1 MMKMRTA
8 MKMKRNSLFFALTLV
23 TALLSACGREEQR
36 EPIPVLETVPPS
48 TFTRSTYT
56 GTTVEFVYAS
66 TTEAPLS
73 GDDIRM
79 FSDRGDGIPAETGD
93 TAADFGINYAE
104 TGDTAADFGINYA
117 DTGISA
123 ADTGDSAYVFTDAPD
138 RAFTERNQTDT
149 GITADNY
156 ADSPDTAAGTEYIPR
171 ETADT
176 K

>member
-1 MMKMRTA
+1 MMRMKTTK
-8 MKMKRNSLFFALTLV
+8 KMKRNSLFLALIL
-23 TALLSACGREEQR
+23 TADVLSACGREEQR

-79 FSDRGDGIPAETGD
+79 FSDRGDGI
-93 TAADFGINYAE
+93 FAE

-123 ADTGDSAYVFTDAPD
+123 ADTGDSANVFTDAPD

-149 GITADNY
+149 GITADNA

>member
-8 MKMKRNSLFFALTLV
+8 KKMKMKRNSLIFALILV

-79 FSDRGDGIPAETGD
+79 FSDRGNGIP
-93 TAADFGINYAE
+93 AE

-123 ADTGDSAYVFTDAPD
+123 ADTGDSANVFTDAPD

-156 ADSPDTAAGTEYIPR
+156 ADFPDTAAGTEYIPR

-176 K
+176 N